1 MKLIAYPVPLK
12 FTRFPIRDKS
22 EHFHL
27 KMYVKAYKAYDTT
40 KVENVFNIQRVLL
53 LQILK

>member
-1 MKLIAYPVPLK
+1 MKLIAYPVPLT

-27 KMYVKAYKAYDTT
+27 KMYVKAYKAYDST
-40 KVENVFNIQRVLL
+40 KVEKVFNIQRVLL
-53 LQILK
+53 LQI